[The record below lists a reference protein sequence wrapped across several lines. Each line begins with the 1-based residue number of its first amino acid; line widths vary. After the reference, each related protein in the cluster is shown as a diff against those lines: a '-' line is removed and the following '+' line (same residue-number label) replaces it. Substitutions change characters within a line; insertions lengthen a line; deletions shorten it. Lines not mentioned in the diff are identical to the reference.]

1 MSQTV
6 KNLPAMQRPGLI
18 PGLRRFPGGEH
29 DNKLQ
34 YSCLENSMDSGYSPW
49 GCKESNITEK
59 LTLLMEMSYTS
70 IKCIV
75 GLKYFVTAHEVSHI
89 QVMLNYL

>member
-1 MSQTV
+1 
-6 KNLPAMQRPGLI
+6 
-18 PGLRRFPGGEH
+18 
-29 DNKLQ
+29 
-34 YSCLENSMDSGYSPW
+34 MDSSYSPW
-49 GCKESNITEK
+49 GCEESNITEQ

-70 IKCIV
+70 IKYIV